1 MIINYNVIS
10 QNSPNFNR
18 FVSLYEQAFPAD
30 ERRKTSDLVN
40 VMASRKEFTV
50 IEATAG
56 NVFLGFFSFWVFS
69 DCGFAYGEHF
79 AIEPEARNGGI
90 GAKFL
95 NHIIDSVGLP
105 LIIEVEPDETPIA
118 RRRVAFYER
127 AGLAIWRDVDYVQ
140 PAYGQ
145 GKAPLPLKLMTTSG
159 FTSDQQVCEAAKVI
173 RKRVYGVDW

>member
-18 FVSLYEQAFPAD
+18 FVSLYERAFPAN
-30 ERRKTSDLVN
+30 ERRKLSDLID

-50 IEATAG
+50 MEATAG

-90 GAKFL
+90 GSKFL
-95 NHIIDSVGLP
+95 SHIIGTIGLP
-105 LIIEVEPDETPIA
+105 LIIEVEPDDTPIA

-127 AGLAIWRDVDYVQ
+127 AGLKIWRDVDYVQ
-140 PAYGQ
+140 PPYGQ
-145 GKAPLPLKLMTTSG
+145 GKASLPLKLMTTSG
-159 FTSDQQVCEAAKVI
+159 FTSERQVRDAAAVI
-173 RKRVYGVDW
+173 HRRVSGVEQ